1 MLNLGKCVVIVEDGE
16 ELAPVRV
23 ENLSDNEGQA
33 KLNGKWEPVT
43 YVGRRDGK
51 LVFSQEEDEE

>member
-1 MLNLGKCVVIVEDGE
+1 MLNLGKCVVILEDGE

-23 ENLSDNEGQA
+23 QNLTDDEGQA

-43 YVGRRDGK
+43 YVGRIDGK
-51 LVFSQEEDEE
+51 LTFQQEDEEE